1 VVAGDGP
8 LYNVAAVYC
17 PDGQAHATLVRKAF
31 PISIELPFTTPAP
44 VAELPAFDTPAGRLG
59 VLICADSWYPAAY
72 ERLRAHGVELIAVPS
87 DGVTKEAWEGLWRG
101 YDGAPAPADVDP
113 TDVGVLTEAQAW
125 RKYALAGR
133 ITQAGARCG
142 INVFLRGEL
151 WDLGAHGGCATI
163 VDGATAIEGRGG
175 GAALL
180 NLWL

>member
-1 VVAGDGP
+1 
-8 LYNVAAVYC
+8 
-17 PDGQAHATLVRKAF
+17 VRKAF

-113 TDVGVLTEAQAW
+113 ADVGVLTEAQAW

-133 ITQAGARCG
+133 ISQAGARCG

-151 WDLGAHGGCATI
+151 WDLGAHGGCAT
-163 VDGATAIEGRGG
+163 VVGGAAVIEAKGS